1 MNNFASTSLTTY
13 MKWTNSFKKK
23 KNKKQSITIYLY
35 GIENLNKYKI
45 TK

>member
-23 KNKKQSITIYLY
+23 NQKTKYH
-35 GIENLNKYKI
+35 NLPIWNRKFE
-45 TK
+45 